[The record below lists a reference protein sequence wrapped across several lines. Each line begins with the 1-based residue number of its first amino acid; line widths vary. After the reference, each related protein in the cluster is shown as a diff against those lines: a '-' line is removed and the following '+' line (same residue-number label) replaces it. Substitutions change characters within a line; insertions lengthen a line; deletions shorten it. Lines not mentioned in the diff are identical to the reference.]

1 MAESPPPPKPAPPS
15 TATRHL
21 VALVLGVLFLVG
33 VAYGVG
39 RATATR
45 LSLPPPSTTTT
56 TVAAAP
62 NVLIAVRDLKR
73 LETESYHFE
82 RVIDMSRT
90 ESHLYGIIEGKDR
103 LLLVASGDVTAGVD
117 LGELR
122 EGDVQVQW
130 DPKSGTRSVKIT
142 LPAAQIFHSELDEE
156 KTHVHDRA
164 TDLVAQRDE
173 KLEGDARALAQTEMT
188 RAAKDA
194 HILDRAGDGAKRTVE
209 QLLRSLGFTSIEV
222 SIKTS

>member
-1 MAESPPPPKPAPPS
+1 MADESPPSAIPPPS
-15 TATRHL
+15 TATRNL
-21 VALVLGVLFLVG
+21 VAAILGVLFLVG
-33 VAYGVG
+33 VSYGVG

-45 LSLPPPSTTTT
+45 LALPPPSTTTT
-56 TVAAAP
+56 TVAASP
-62 NVLIAVRDLKR
+62 NVLVAVRDLKR

-82 RVIDMSRT
+82 RVIDMTRT

-103 LLLVASGDVTAGVD
+103 LLLVATGDVSAGVD

-122 EGDVQVQW
+122 EGDVEVQW

-142 LPAAQIFHSELDEE
+142 LPAAQIFHAELDEE

-164 TDLVAQRDE
+164 TDLVATRDE
-173 KLEGDARALAQTEMT
+173 KLESDARAIAQKEMT
-188 RAAKDA
+188 QAAKDA

-209 QLLRSLGFTSIEV
+209 QLLRSLGFTTV
-222 SIKTS
+222 TVDIKTS